1 MVQKHFC
8 WLAFLLAASLAGCS
22 STSNGKYFDKD
33 GPPSSVSAWR
43 AGSSGAMKIRV
54 EPANKF
60 ANRPYTVMGQSFKP
74 MTGDKPFS
82 QTGTAS
88 WYGKQF
94 HGKKTAIGEIY
105 DMYAMT
111 AAHPT
116 MELPSYAK
124 VTNLA
129 NGRSVIVRVNDRG
142 PFIGGRAIDMSYA
155 AAVKLGYQKKG
166 TTKVRIERITR
177 SQIAR
182 GDIPSATHTNVT
194 LAAALASDTT
204 TATKTSSSKAGAVL
218 ATASAVSAARSSGR
232 AGVVKETVRQSA
244 SLLQTQPSASKTTA
258 SSKSTQAV
266 SVTRPLT
273 TLPSAS
279 TQEADAEVRRIQ
291 DTIASYLPSEEN
303 KTSGAAA
310 DPLASLV
317 PSEDE
322 AASVSPAA
330 SDTADD
336 AAFDS
341 VFPESGSVETAAAD
355 AGNLK
360 LLDSGKTAWGAQIG
374 AFDNKTNA
382 QEFAA
387 HTEMMLTT
395 EGITEPVRVA
405 PSGDRW
411 CVMVGSTT
419 QARAREIARTIS
431 DRLGTTAFAAFK

>member
-8 WLAFLLAASLAGCS
+8 WLSFLIAASLAGCS
-22 STSNGKYFDKD
+22 STSNSGKYFDKD

-43 AGSSGAMKIRV
+43 AGSTGAVKIRV
-54 EPANKF
+54 EPAHKF
-60 ANRPYTVMGQSFKP
+60 ANRPYRVMGQSFTP
-74 MTGDKPFS
+74 MTGDKSFT

-105 DMYAMT
+105 NMYAMT

-116 MELPSYAK
+116 MELPSYAL

-177 SQIAR
+177 RQIAQ
-182 GDIPSATHTNVT
+182 GDIPAATHNNVT
-194 LAAALASDTT
+194 LAAALAADNSPTSK
-204 TATKTSSSKAGAVL
+204 ASSSRTGA
-218 ATASAVSAARSSGR
+218 AIAAANAVSTSRSSEGSG
-232 AGVVKETVRQSA
+232 ASKETMRQNSA
-244 SLLQTQPSASKTTA
+244 PLQTLPSAEQTA
-258 SSKSTQAV
+258 A
-266 SVTRPLT
+266 

-279 TQEADAEVRRIQ
+279 SRNIDAESHRIE
-291 DTIASYLPSEEN
+291 DTIASYLPAEN
-303 KTSGAAA
+303 TTTPTTETAAA
-310 DPLASLV
+310 SSVATPDPLASLV
-317 PSEDE
+317 PSEDDVVNAFPSASTVENE
-322 AASVSPAA
+322 AS
-330 SDTADD
+330 
-336 AAFDS
+336 FDS
-341 VFPESGSVETAAAD
+341 VFPESGHVETTVSGTGD
-355 AGNLK
+355 LK
-360 LLDSGKTAWGAQIG
+360 LLDSGKAAWGAQIG
-374 AFDNKTNA
+374 AFDTKTNA

-395 EGITEPVRVA
+395 EGIAEPVRVA
-405 PSGDRW
+405 PSGARW
-411 CVMVGSTT
+411 CVMVGNTT
-419 QARAREIARTIS
+419 QAKAREIARTIS